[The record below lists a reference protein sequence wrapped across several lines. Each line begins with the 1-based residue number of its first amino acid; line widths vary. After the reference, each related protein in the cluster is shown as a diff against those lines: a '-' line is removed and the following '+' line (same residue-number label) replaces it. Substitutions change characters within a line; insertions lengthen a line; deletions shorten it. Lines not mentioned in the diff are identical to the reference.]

1 MGELPEDCSV
11 NKKRWVTL
19 GTVPGTESAVV
30 FFILLLHLSWA
41 LKYRDDRGTEM
52 WEGLPGTAEAWA
64 SPQARWRREQVKGA
78 AD

>member
-30 FFILLLHLSWA
+30 FFILLLPFEL
-41 LKYRDDRGTEM
+41 
-52 WEGLPGTAEAWA
+52 GLEVQG
-64 SPQARWRREQVKGA
+64 
-78 AD
+78 